1 MSGWTNEILDILER
15 IRFNSVQLNHRHTK
29 QYKLYND
36 LTKWFD
42 LPIIIC
48 SVFSSSFQTL
58 NVVEPQYATS
68 ITTAISMFITILS
81 STKLYLNLASNI
93 NTEIDLSKSYYILSI
108 NIYKTMSLKPNQ
120 DAKEYLDECF
130 NEYSNLIE
138 KSNILLKDINKD
150 LLTISFN
157 EDNHSLGNLTPTR
170 NSVSLDNTSNII
182 ITSSTEV

>member
-1 MSGWTNEILDILER
+1 MWTNEILDILER

-29 QYKLYND
+29 QYKQYND
-36 LTKWFD
+36 LAKWFD

-58 NVVEPQYATS
+58 NAVESRYATS

-93 NTEIDLSKSYYILSI
+93 NTEIDLSKAYYILSI
-108 NIYKTMSLKPNQ
+108 NIYKTMSLKPDE
-120 DAKEYLDECF
+120 DAKAFLDTCF

-150 LLTISFN
+150 LLTISLN
-157 EDNHSLGNLTPTR
+157 DDNSSLGSLTPTR
-170 NSVSLDNTSNII
+170 TVSLDKNII
-182 ITSSTEV
+182 VTSSTEV

>member
-1 MSGWTNEILDILER
+1 MWSEQILDILER

-29 QYKLYND
+29 QYKQYND

-58 NVVEPQYATS
+58 NVVEAEYATS

-93 NTEIDLSKSYYILSI
+93 NTEIDLSKAYYILSI
-108 NIYKTMSLKPNQ
+108 NIYKMMSLKPENE
-120 DAKEYLDECF
+120 DAKTYLDSCF
-130 NEYSNLIE
+130 AEYTKLIE
-138 KSNILLKDINKD
+138 QSNILIKDIHKD
-150 LLTISFN
+150 LLTISLN
-157 EDNHSLGNLTPTR
+157 EDNSSLGSLTPTR
-170 NSVSLDNTSNII
+170 NSVSLDKII
-182 ITSSTEV
+182 VTQSTEV

>member
-1 MSGWTNEILDILER
+1 MWTEEILDILER

-29 QYKLYND
+29 QYKQYND

-58 NVVEPQYATS
+58 NAVQPQYATS

-108 NIYKTMSLKPNQ
+108 NIYKTMSLKPDE
-120 DAKEYLDECF
+120 DARAYLDSCF
-130 NEYSNLIE
+130 AEYTKLIE
-138 KSNILLKDINKD
+138 QSNILIKDIHKD
-150 LLTISFN
+150 LLTISLN
-157 EDNHSLGNLTPTR
+157 NDNTSLGNITPNR
-170 NSVSLDNTSNII
+170 ESVSLDNANVI
-182 ITSSTEV
+182 ITSSTQV